1 MERRTFYVALGIP
14 RGEDTEMVR
23 LAYRK
28 VVDRYRLQLEEEHF
42 DDPTLPPLSFS
53 VLRSYCERRHAAV
66 FDPPESAA
74 GEAEVDSFFHGY
86 VPDVLPPKAKRSGKD
101 LYVELRLTKDEA
113 KIGGIF
119 PVHIPVVKPCPA
131 CQAAKDEDEEHTLA
145 CRLCAGR
152 RRVTE
157 DHLVEVTAPPGVQ
170 DGQSAR
176 VAMEDVGLGATDL
189 IINVLIG

>member
-28 VVDRYRLQLEEEHF
+28 VVDRYRLELEEEHF
-42 DDPTLPPLSFS
+42 DDPTQPPLSFS
-53 VLRSYCERRHAAV
+53 VLRSYSERRHASV
-66 FDPPESAA
+66 FDAPEGAV

-86 VPDVLPPKAKRSGKD
+86 VPDVLPPKAKRAGKD

-113 KIGGIF
+113 KQGGIF
-119 PVHIPVVKPCPA
+119 PVHIPVVTRCPA
-131 CQAAKDEDEEHTLA
+131 CESDKDEEHALT

-157 DHLVEVTAPPGVQ
+157 DHLVEVTSPPGVR
-170 DGQSAR
+170 DGQTAR